1 MKKAEKKIEINQ
13 ILDRNKVLDE
23 ALFLGICGRNI
34 IEEDG
39 SYMTAVIRLEMA
51 IDKLDKVIRLIHKEK
66 L

>member
-1 MKKAEKKIEINQ
+1 MIKAEKKVEINQ
-13 ILDRNKVLDE
+13 VLDRNKVLDE

-39 SYMTAVIRLEMA
+39 SYMTGVIRLEMA
-51 IDKLDKVIRLIHKEK
+51 RDKLDKVIKLIHKKK